1 MEDAPN
7 NVVKFPMSR
16 AMRLRHAVNK
26 TKEALFEPEQGV
38 ISESDLAWLLK
49 GYEAPKPVEGAL
61 DDHLRAAQSTE
72 EYQAI
77 LPRPEHFE
85 IGQQEATIHHINEGR
100 EIKRRKES
108 DNE

>member
-1 MEDAPN
+1 MNDTPN
-7 NVVKFPMSR
+7 NVVKFPMTR

-26 TKEALFEPEQGV
+26 TKEALFEPEQA
-38 ISESDLAWLLK
+38 D
-49 GYEAPKPVEGAL
+49 YKPTPDPVAGAL

-85 IGQQEATIHHINEGR
+85 QGQQEAKIISMGKFKEDKANKELMENNNE
-100 EIKRRKES
+100 
-108 DNE
+108 

>member
-26 TKEALFEPEQGV
+26 TKEALFEPE
-38 ISESDLAWLLK
+38 EAE
-49 GYEAPKPVEGAL
+49 YEAPKPVEGAL